1 MITSVWQASDRWL
14 AGRGAR
20 ISDGSETCALD
31 RFSAQTRFGNRLEEF
46 RGKSVLLIARSQ
58 LDAVWGMV
66 ELDGVARRIIICPPD
81 ASDAF
86 AGAAVQIGNA
96 DAVIGDSGRSL
107 GAFAGASWK
116 FELRRPEN
124 RGATTE
130 RTQSTEWALPTS
142 GTSGPPKLVV
152 HTLATLSAAFS
163 GATQTVEP
171 VSWGTFYDIR
181 RFGGLQILLR
191 TLIGGG
197 NLLLAGAQPTAEFLR
212 AAGRLGVTHI
222 SGTPS
227 HWRRVLMAGE
237 PRGVEPAYI
246 RLSGEIADQAIL
258 DGLAG
263 AFPAARIAHAFA
275 STEAG
280 VAFEV
285 EDGIAGFPASLV
297 ELSSGDVRMEVRDGS
312 LHVRSNRMATHY
324 LGGEKPLKDAQG
336 FIDTGDLVE
345 LRADRYRFIGRRT
358 GIINVGGLKVHPEE
372 VEAIINRH
380 PSVQMSRVMAKASP
394 ITGAIVMAQIM
405 PRTGM
410 GAVDFPAIEKEVI
423 QMCRRGLPS
432 HKVPARI
439 QFVQTLEIGSS
450 GKLVRHHA

>member
-1 MITSVWQASDRWL
+1 VITSIWQMSDRWL

-20 ISDGSETCALD
+20 ISDGLETYALD
-31 RFSAQTRFGNRLEEF
+31 RFSAQTRFGNRLEEL

-96 DAVIGDSGRSL
+96 DVVVGDSGRSL
-107 GAFAGASWK
+107 EECPAELWK
-116 FELRRPEN
+116 FELRQPED
-124 RGATTE
+124 RRAATE
-130 RTQSTEWALPTS
+130 RTQPTEWVLPTS

-163 GATQTVEP
+163 GATHTVKP

-197 NLLLAGAQPTAEFLR
+197 SLFLAGAQSTGEFLR
-212 AAGRLGVTHI
+212 TAGGLGVTHI

-237 PRGVEPAYI
+237 PRGAAPDYV

-258 DGLAG
+258 DGLARI
-263 AFPAARIAHAFA
+263 FPAARIAHAFA

-285 EDGIAGFPASLV
+285 EDGISGFPAGVV
-297 ELSSGDVRMEVRDGS
+297 EPSNSDVRLEVRNGS

-324 LGGEKPLKDAQG
+324 LGGESPLKDDRG

-345 LRADRYRFIGRRT
+345 RQADRYRFIGRRT
-358 GIINVGGLKVHPEE
+358 GVINVGGLKVHPEE

-380 PSVQMSRVMAKASP
+380 PSVQMSRVMAKASR
-394 ITGAIVMAQIM
+394 ITGAIVIAQIM
-405 PRTGM
+405 PRAGL
-410 GAVDFPAIEKEVI
+410 GAIDFPAIEEDVI
-423 QMCRRGLPS
+423 RMCRRGLPA

-439 QFVQTLEIGSS
+439 QFVQTLEVGSS